1 MRTSRFVKVP
11 RKPSGRGFSSHR
23 RANLGCHCVL
33 GWRIKKD
40 SVVDGS
46 CCGSEVSLTSEYL
59 LCFEV
64 AISIETK
71 L

>member
-1 MRTSRFVKVP
+1 
-11 RKPSGRGFSSHR
+11 
-23 RANLGCHCVL
+23 
-33 GWRIKKD
+33 
-40 SVVDGS
+40 VVDGS